1 MRSPLTVVNPS
12 SLPAPRGYSH
22 GIKGAGELLFVA
34 GQIGCD
40 AEGRVVSGGFVAQFT
55 RALDNVLEVVRAA
68 GGSPD
73 RVARL
78 VLYVTDKREY
88 EAHRREIGEAYR
100 ERMGRH
106 FPAMAL
112 LEVRGLLEPG
122 ARVELEATAIL

>member
-1 MRSPLTVVNPS
+1 MALTVVNPP

-22 GIKGAGELLFVA
+22 GIKGSGELLFVA
-34 GQIGCD
+34 GQIGYD
-40 AEGRVVSGGFVAQFT
+40 EQGRVVSGGFVAQFA
-55 RALDNVLEVVRAA
+55 RALENVLTVVREA
-68 GGSPD
+68 GGSAD

-88 EAHRREIGEAYR
+88 EAHLAEIGEAYR
-100 ERMGRH
+100 ERMGLH

-112 LEVRGLLEPG
+112 VEVRGLLEPG